1 MKKEKFDLL
10 MDKNKLVHIVKKNEI
25 LYSFNNISKE
35 IAIFL
40 QETIIKYNKDYKV
53 FSIDYLIK
61 FILRE
66 LLEAWD
72 TEISKL
78 VKEWRISPVGTDAK
92 AFIDKSK
99 QIQKN
104 RDDFLKKFTKEDQ
117 EYYLKI
123 QREKSDELFET
134 AKKRMNE
141 NCKENTKNVTIYIKE
156 FKKFLDMNKI
166 KYEFK
171 EKYCVWSKD
180 NTQNDSFL
188 FDNPEMKMKVAVAV
202 DYLNWRIHL
211 NRLFNDWH
219 YANLYWFADEND
231 TSTKINIENSEVQF
245 KSLMNYINRL
255 WKVG

>member
-1 MKKEKFDLL
+1 M
-10 MDKNKLVHIVKKNEI
+10 
-25 LYSFNNISKE
+25 
-35 IAIFL
+35 
-40 QETIIKYNKDYKV
+40 
-53 FSIDYLIK
+53 
-61 FILRE
+61 
-66 LLEAWD
+66 LEAWD
-72 TEISKL
+72 NEISKL
-78 VKEWRISPVGTDAK
+78 VKEWMKVPAGTDSK
-92 AFIDKSK
+92 PFIDKSQ
-99 QIQKN
+99 QIEKN
-104 RDDFLKKFTKEDQ
+104 RKDFLKKFTKEDQ

-123 QREKSDELFET
+123 QREKSDEIFEK

-171 EKYCVWSKD
+171 EKYCVWSQN

-188 FDNPEMKMKVAVAV
+188 FDVPEYKMKVAVAV
-202 DYLNWRIHL
+202 DYLNGRIHL
-211 NRLFNDWH
+211 NRLFNDWN

-255 WKVG
+255 WKFDKV